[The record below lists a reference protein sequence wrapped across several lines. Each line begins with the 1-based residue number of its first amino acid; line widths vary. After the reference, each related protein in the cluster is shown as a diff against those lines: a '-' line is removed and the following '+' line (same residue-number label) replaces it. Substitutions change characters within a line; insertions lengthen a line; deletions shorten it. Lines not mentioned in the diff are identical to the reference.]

1 MKFSR
6 YIFAVI
12 IKIKANAFLS
22 LEAKSGRVVFIINV
36 VGGAVVVDYDHG
48 YLLLKT

>member
-1 MKFSR
+1 M
-6 YIFAVI
+6 I

-22 LEAKSGRVVFIINV
+22 LEAESGRVVFIVNV
-36 VGGAVVVDYDHG
+36 VGGAVVVDYDNG

>member
-1 MKFSR
+1 M
-6 YIFAVI
+6 I

-22 LEAKSGRVVFIINV
+22 LEAESGRVVFIVNV
-36 VGGAVVVDYDHG
+36 VDGAVVVDYDNR